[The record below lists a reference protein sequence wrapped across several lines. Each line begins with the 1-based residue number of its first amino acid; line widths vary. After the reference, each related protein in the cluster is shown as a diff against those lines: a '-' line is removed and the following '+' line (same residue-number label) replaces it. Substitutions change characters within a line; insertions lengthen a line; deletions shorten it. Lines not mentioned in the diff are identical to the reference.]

1 MRRALSCSLWTLGGI
16 ALALFAVKSFFLDVY
31 RVDSASMAPW
41 IHGSPEGGERV
52 LVRYVRDPRLER
64 FDLVVILR
72 EGESEPVL
80 KRVGALPGER
90 VLLRGGDLMID
101 GARLGPDVE
110 RPEPVTVFDGA
121 LQAFD
126 EAFAFD
132 RARWHEEREGWWVD
146 ARDVEEGSEAGLARY
161 HPRVLDGYLDPSS
174 RLVAGNRA
182 VNDLILES
190 RFRIEVADS
199 NGESIWQKGA
209 LIWRLSEG
217 ADLFEAE
224 LRLGADLPLDVE
236 SHESYRSERVRL
248 SRRLPDGEAEV
259 LAEAWISVK
268 PGPWYHAQF
277 ANVDNALSLELDGSV
292 ACQAVYAQN
301 RPLPSAEGEVG
312 RHGMP
317 RACLGAQGLR
327 VHFRE
332 VRLARDLFYTE
343 HGRFAV
349 SEPLQL
355 GPREIFVLGDNSAE
369 SRDSREWGPIRL
381 EEIIGIPIMVIW
393 PPSALRRL

>member
-52 LVRYVRDPRLER
+52 LVRYVREPRLER

-72 EGESEPVL
+72 EGESEPMV
-80 KRVGALPGER
+80 KRVGGLSGEQ
-90 VLLRGGDLMID
+90 VMIRGGDLVID
-101 GARLGPDVE
+101 GARLDPDVP
-110 RPEPVTVFDGA
+110 RPEPVTVFDEA
-121 LQAFD
+121 SQRFA

-132 RARWHEEREGWWVD
+132 RARWHGERVGWSVD
-146 ARDVEEGSEAGLARY
+146 ARDVEEGDEAGLACY
-161 HPRVLDGYLDPSS
+161 HPRILDGYLGPGSQ
-174 RLVAGNRA
+174 RVAGNRA
-182 VNDLILES
+182 VNDLVLES
-190 RFRIEVADS
+190 RFRIEVSDWNAV
-199 NGESIWQKGA
+199 SIRQKGA

-236 SHESYRSERVRL
+236 SPESYRSERVRL

-259 LAEAWISVK
+259 LAEAWISAR
-268 PGPWYHAQF
+268 PGSWHHARF
-277 ANVDNALSLELDGSV
+277 ENVDNALTLELDGSV
-292 ACQAVYAQN
+292 ACRTVYAQD

-312 RHGMP
+312 RHLMP

-381 EEIIGIPIMVIW
+381 DEVIGIPITVIW
-393 PPSALRRL
+393 PPSAIRRL